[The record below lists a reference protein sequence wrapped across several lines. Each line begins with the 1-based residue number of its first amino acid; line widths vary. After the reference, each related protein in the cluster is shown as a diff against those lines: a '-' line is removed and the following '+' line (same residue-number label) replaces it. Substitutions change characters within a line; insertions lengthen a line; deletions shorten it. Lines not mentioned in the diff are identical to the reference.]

1 MSAYTPWA
9 VESLIRWTQKEVWA
23 QDLTV
28 TLYCVLGKDI
38 SLHLQTF
45 HFTYKEANGCGN
57 SLVTRA
63 FPPSPTFQ
71 GKSLGNEVTLRQ

>member
-1 MSAYTPWA
+1 MMESNNVSVYIGKFNSNVCPTPWA

-38 SLHLQTF
+38 SF
-45 HFTYKEANGCGN
+45 
-57 SLVTRA
+57 SVTR
-63 FPPSPTFQ
+63 
-71 GKSLGNEVTLRQ
+71 RQTAAETAS